1 VIEAAWP
8 VNLAM
13 DGAGGN
19 FGGGVVD
26 YVVGIAWIGG
36 VWRVHYFHYLGFA

>member
-1 VIEAAWP
+1 MLRGVLLHVVEAAGP
-8 VNLAM
+8 INLAV

-26 YVVGIAWIGG
+26 YGVGVAWIGG
-36 VWRVHYFHYLGFA
+36 VWA

>member
-1 VIEAAWP
+1 
-8 VNLAM
+8 LAV
-13 DGAGGN
+13 DWTGGN

-36 VWRVHYFHYLGFA
+36 VWAGGVWRINHFYYLGIT